1 MTEETPARAAP
12 SPAGGGPPGAM
23 PLPQRESRLLRRA
36 IALGAAAALVGF
48 AGFGVRPGLSVLA
61 GAAVSAANMHF
72 LRRLARSFTAS
83 LSARAALRAAA
94 FTGARYILL
103 GAVLFAIIGVWN
115 ADPIGVVC
123 GLGAPLLAILPEVG
137 TEGFGAFRAAPP
149 TRRPPPTSPSGA
161 APSGPLPSKPHPSE
175 SPPSE
180 SPPESEVRPSP
191 QR

>member
-1 MTEETPARAAP
+1 MTHEQPDGRDSGAPAA
-12 SPAGGGPPGAM
+12 SGGGPPERM
-23 PLPQRESRLLRRA
+23 PLPARESRLLRRA

-48 AGFGVRPGLSVLA
+48 AGFGLRPGLSVLA
-61 GAAVSAANMHF
+61 GAVVSAANMHF

-94 FTGARYILL
+94 LTGARYLLL

-137 TEGFGAFRAAPP
+137 TEGFGAFRAAPSTP
-149 TRRPPPTSPSGA
+149 QPPPSPPSGA
-161 APSGPLPSKPHPSE
+161 APSGPE
-175 SPPSE
+175 D
-180 SPPESEVRPSP
+180 RPP